1 MLFMGK
7 LERGREATN
16 LRRYNLVLAAS
27 SLPSFF
33 QAPLVPAKRGEGGGG
48 KQQLFLAT
56 PFNSTA
62 EGGGR
67 GNGGGEVSKMRDL
80 ENAGQRGGR
89 NCDGALRCTAR
100 RVGGGL
106 KCQTKEVLPRFV
118 LFFLAP
124 SAA

>member
-7 LERGREATN
+7 LERGGEATN
-16 LRRYNLVLAAS
+16 RRRHNLVLAAS

-67 GNGGGEVSKMRDL
+67 RNGGGEVQ
-80 ENAGQRGGR
+80 A
-89 NCDGALRCTAR
+89 RCGVWKTLDSGKGEIEMER
-100 RVGGGL
+100 SV
-106 KCQTKEVLPRFV
+106 
-118 LFFLAP
+118 AP
-124 SAA
+124 PEE